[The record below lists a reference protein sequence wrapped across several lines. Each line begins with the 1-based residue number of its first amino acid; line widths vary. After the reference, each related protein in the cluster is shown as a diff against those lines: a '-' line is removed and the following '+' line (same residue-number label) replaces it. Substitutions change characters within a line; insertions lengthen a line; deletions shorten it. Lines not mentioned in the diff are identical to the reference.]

1 MTKFG
6 TSMSARIHPGAGEGS
21 NG

>member
-6 TSMSARIHPGAGEGS
+6 TSEACF
-21 NG
+21 